1 MKRKLFSKFKDYNN
15 ILEEILEKKYFMVD
29 TKNLLLSMVY
39 KIETSYNDYKK
50 VKVNCKSKD
59 EVLNN
64 IINII
69 NVYCNEIKLCEPN
82 SQEANILKKHNVLAV
97 SNETGKSIIS
107 YPTEMALLYAL
118 SDMRPKY
125 FYIKTDYVFKDI
137 IQKMLVE
144 GYNQNNVEI
153 LKNFN
158 GWSWNNEVSGDILSP
173 NSIMYQSLLILLG
186 HEFLEKWLDD
196 SSGRSDYIKK
206 MHNILI
212 SKYEEYGIEIFI
224 SLIRNLLLNNRTENL
239 DEKIEASEKKYRE
252 ILDKDKFVSN
262 IKNQKKKMLEN
273 LMKLETILESESSI
287 LSEMKKRNTKLKAD
301 MKIKDGKEMLKIL
314 EKDKRNYL
322 RKIEELEKFLLSS
335 NLDEY
340 IKNVQIEYNCFKE
353 IKESKRS
360 KELERFLLLTLKCLE
375 KKIEK
380 SSSKEEIIDIIYE
393 LRYFKNMYYKAFKNK
408 LQTVEKSIE
417 NLLKRILT
425 KACKNTVLNI
435 YSMNI
440 NDNFEIISHV
450 FDTKI
455 IDLEEVRIVLEINKE
470 DVIEKIYDKEILE
483 KEINLGLKVNL
494 KDITIK
500 KNKPIKLFI

>member
-29 TKNLLLSMVY
+29 TKNLLLSMFY
-39 KIETSYNDYKK
+39 KIETSYTDYKK

-59 EVLNN
+59 EFLQEIVD
-64 IINII
+64 II
-69 NVYCNEIKLCEPN
+69 NVFCNEIKLCEPN
-82 SQEANILKKHNVLAV
+82 SADANILKKYNVLAV
-97 SNETGKSIIS
+97 SNEKGKSIIS

-118 SDMRPKY
+118 SDMKPKY
-125 FYIKTDYVFKDI
+125 FYIKSDYVFKDI

-158 GWSWNNEVSGDILSP
+158 GWSWNNEVSGDVLSP
-173 NSIMYQSLLILLG
+173 NEILYQCLLILLG
-186 HEFLEKWLDD
+186 NEFLEKWLND
-196 SSGRSDYIKK
+196 SSGKSDYIKK
-206 MHNILI
+206 MQNILV
-212 SKYEEYGIEIFI
+212 SKYEEFGIEIFI
-224 SLIRNLLLNNRTENL
+224 SLMRNLLLNNKIENI
-239 DEKIEASEKKYRE
+239 DEKIDNSEKKYRE
-252 ILDKDKFVSN
+252 ILDKNKFVTS
-262 IKNQKKKMLEN
+262 IKSQKKKMFEN
-273 LMKLETILESESSI
+273 LMKLETILESEQSI
-287 LSEMKKRNTKLKAD
+287 LAEMKKRNSKLKSD
-301 MKIKDGKEMLKIL
+301 MKIKTGTDMMKVL
-314 EKDKRNYL
+314 EKEKRNYI
-322 RKIEELEKFLLSS
+322 RKIDELEKFLLSS

-340 IKNVQIEYNCFKE
+340 IRNIQIEYNCLKE

-360 KELERFLLLTLKCLE
+360 KELEKFLLLNLKCLE

-380 SSSKEEIIDIIYE
+380 SNSKEDIIDIIYE
-393 LRYFKNMYYKAFKNK
+393 LRYFKNMYYKALKNK
-408 LQTVEKSIE
+408 LQTVEKQIE
-417 NLLKRILT
+417 TLLKKILT
-425 KACKNTVLNI
+425 KACKTAILNI

-455 IDLEEVRIVLEINKE
+455 IDLEEIRIVIEVKNE

-483 KEINLGLKVNL
+483 QEINLGLKVNI
-494 KDITIK
+494 KDIAIK